1 VTRAI
6 VARAPTRLDLGG
18 GWTDVPPYPER
29 EGGAVCAVAITRYAT
44 ATAALDEG
52 AARAGGAIAGSQ
64 DALTAAALRRANIPG
79 SIASV
84 VSDYPA
90 SAGLG
95 GSSAC
100 GVALAGALA
109 MLRGDALSQGELATL
124 SRATEVEELRVP
136 GGYQDHYAAA
146 YGGALL
152 LRFTDCVGVEPLA
165 LPGATAA
172 QFVRRGVVLYTGESR
187 VSGETVAAVREAYVA
202 GDPRTTAALARMKTL
217 AIEMADALR
226 AGDLDELGALLREH
240 WVHQRALHP
249 RITTPKIETIVETA
263 LRHGALGLKALG
275 ASGGGCVLAI
285 AEDGR
290 EEELSTALAPLG
302 ERLRYDIDRDGFQIV
317 AVLDESHETSG
328 ATRAAP
334 RNE

>member
-1 VTRAI
+1 MTRAI
-6 VARAPTRLDLGG
+6 VARAPTRLDLAG

-29 EGGAVCAVAITRYAT
+29 EGGAVCAIAITRYAT
-44 ATAALDEG
+44 ATAALDDRM
-52 AARAGGAIAGSQ
+52 ARAAGVPVGSQ
-64 DALTAAALRRANIPG
+64 DELTAAALRRANIPG
-79 SIASV
+79 SVASV

-109 MLRGDALSQGELATL
+109 MLRGEALSQGELAAL

-152 LRFTDCVGVEPLA
+152 MRFTDCVGVEPLA
-165 LPGATAA
+165 LSAATAER
-172 QFVRRGVVLYTGESR
+172 FVRRGVVIYTGESR
-187 VSGETVAAVREAYVA
+187 ISGETVAAVRDAYVG

-217 AIEMADALR
+217 AIEMADELR
-226 AGDLDELGALLREH
+226 AGDLDGLGALLREH
-240 WVHQRALHP
+240 WVHQRQLHP

-290 EEELSTALAPLG
+290 EDELAAALAPLG

-317 AVLDESHETSG
+317 AVMDESHEEG
-328 ATRAAP
+328 P
-334 RNE
+334 RDEGVAET